1 MIRYN
6 SKEKVSVELVTSLRL
21 PTVFLLKGEMGSGKT
36 TLTKA
41 IGNQLAFADQ
51 VQSPTYNLK
60 LDYQG
65 SYRNSTVQV
74 SHMDLYRLADKAD
87 IRDLVFEENLS
98 QRLWIIEWPER
109 TSFDWY
115 TVSDTVITIS
125 INVLENFERE
135 FLIYYEK
142 ADH

>member
-6 SKEKVSVELVTSLRL
+6 SKEKVSAELVTSLRL

>member
-1 MIRYN
+1 MIRCN
-6 SKEKVSVELVTSLRL
+6 SKEKVSAELVSSLQL

-65 SYRNSTVQV
+65 SYLNSTVQI

>member
-6 SKEKVSVELVTSLRL
+6 SKEKVSAELVTSLQL

>member
-1 MIRYN
+1 MIRYT
-6 SKEKVSVELVTSLRL
+6 SKEKVSAELVANLQF
-21 PTVFLLKGEMGSGKT
+21 PTVFLLEGEMGSGKT

-65 SYRNSTVQV
+65 SYGNSNIYI

-98 QRLWIIEWPER
+98 QRIWIIEWPER

-115 TVSDTVITIS
+115 TLSDTVVNIS

-135 FLIYYEK
+135 FYIHHEK